1 MLLHLLSVIPF
12 PERIRLFGFFFLHWK
27 EIPVHCNTY
36 LQSGTVSPVSVE
48 HDSVQLVG
56 LQAKVHVPGADL

>member
-1 MLLHLLSVIPF
+1 M
-12 PERIRLFGFFFLHWK
+12 
-27 EIPVHCNTY
+27 HCNTY
-36 LQSGTVSPVSVE
+36 LQSGMVSPVSVE